1 MKSLIRQKS
10 LNDYF
15 ISYKA
20 YKITLQPSLISLI
33 IIVNENKGVVLEY
46 LSTIVT
52 FNRTSMFYSLYL
64 IHLVV
69 VVYVTYGNCCFSWHK
84 YCEHTI

>member
-46 LSTIVT
+46 LSTIALLT
-52 FNRTSMFYSLYL
+52 ELP
-64 IHLVV
+64 
-69 VVYVTYGNCCFSWHK
+69 CFIL
-84 YCEHTI
+84 CI